1 MFVFEV
7 LKAFFSF
14 FFFPLNPKGSK
25 PEVPSCL
32 KELGLGHLW
41 PLSLLSYI
49 ELSQMYLQ

>member
-14 FFFPLNPKGSK
+14 FFSSLNPKGSK

-32 KELGLGHLW
+32 KELGIGHLW
-41 PLSLLSYI
+41 PDSPLSLS
-49 ELSQMYLQ
+49 

>member
-7 LKAFFSF
+7 LKAFFLF
-14 FFFPLNPKGSK
+14 FFLNPKASK

-41 PLSLLSYI
+41 PDSPLSSI
-49 ELSQMYLQ
+49 ELNQMYLQ